1 MDVYRHTA
9 RMDPDTFG
17 GGDQDPGDP
26 ATYWRRRV
34 FALGGVLG
42 VVALLAWA
50 CSGASGKEETQQAA
64 QKNAKPST
72 SASPMATV
80 TVTVT
85 PSGTPSASPSGSV
98 SPSGS
103 PSATGPSEFASP
115 SPSASASP
123 EKLGPDDPCDPDDVV
138 VSSDLGHQTYK
149 GGEQPQFRVTVVN
162 TGKRTCAYDVG
173 PKALEMRVTS
183 GSDRVWS
190 SGDCASVSDARH
202 LKRGVPYSRTIT
214 WDRTRSNSK
223 CHHSDQK
230 AQPGTYVVRLRG
242 DHVKTE
248 SHVFYLR

>member
-64 QKNAKPST
+64 EKKATKPSA
-72 SASPMATV
+72 SAQPATTV

-85 PSGTPSASPSGSV
+85 PSGTPSPSGSASPSA
-98 SPSGS
+98 SPG
-103 PSATGPSEFASP
+103 ATGPSEFASP
-115 SPSASASP
+115 SPSAKKP
-123 EKLGPDDPCDPDDVV
+123 GPDDPCGPGDVV
-138 VSSDLGHQTYK
+138 VTSDLGHQTYK

-173 PKALEMRVTS
+173 PKAIELRITS
-183 GSDRVWS
+183 GSDHVWS
-190 SGDCASVSDARH
+190 SADCASVSDARH
-202 LKRGVPYSRTIT
+202 LKRGVPYTRTIT
-214 WDRTRSNSK
+214 WNRTRSNAK
-223 CHHSDQK
+223 CHHTDQK
-230 AQPGTYVVRLRG
+230 AKPGTYVVRLRG
-242 DHVKTE
+242 DHVKNE